1 MLTFAMK
8 IYTFFISAKRKS
20 NNQSSLLTEHVALTP
35 SIGKTKFLED
45 WLKSFCVHNLVNLTT
60 TFFNKLKVS
69 SDKYYFI
76 QNFHFFSN
84 NLEIFMV
91 KLNIRVFL
99 LFREMISMDFFRYK
113 IIECFQWRYLSRTR
127 RRSYDFVFES
137 SRSIN
142 ADEMVEISQ
151 FQILY
156 FNIVIS
162 SILSTSQ
169 HTQIVTF
176 YSLLSPP

>member
-60 TFFNKLKVS
+60 TFSNKVEVS
-69 SDKYYFI
+69 SNKFYFI

-127 RRSYDFVFES
+127 RRSYDFVFET

-142 ADEMVEISQ
+142 ADEMVEISHPNI
-151 FQILY
+151 ILQHC
-156 FNIVIS
+156 NIKY
-162 SILSTSQ
+162 
-169 HTQIVTF
+169 IVN
-176 YSLLSPP
+176 